1 MSRVLDAL
9 NPQQLAAVQHGDGPV
24 MVLAGAGSG
33 KTRVITRR
41 IAWLLEKGVEPGRIL
56 ALTFTNKAAGE
67 MAARVHDLGGARV
80 QVSTF
85 HSACARFLRVDGH
98 YLDYP
103 ANFSIYDT
111 YDRDACLKQ
120 LLQRHEIALGGAVTA
135 NRVGSRIS
143 RLKNLGV
150 RPEDFVH
157 GMGELD
163 AVVAEIY
170 APYEARMRELGAMD
184 FDDLLVRFVDLL
196 EEHPAVAEVYQER
209 YRYVLVDE
217 FQDTNLVQYQMIKL
231 LARKHGNV
239 CVVGDPDQSIY
250 KFRGAQIRNIIEFEA
265 DYQSLVTYRLERNYR
280 SSGCILAAAQ
290 GVIENNE
297 ARLEKDLT
305 TDAEFGAPLRILR
318 SDSEQEE
325 AFDVMHL
332 VQGLIR
338 NGTGPEEIAIFYRAH
353 FLSRSIEQALRQE
366 GIGYEIVGGLTFFE
380 RREIKDLLAYLR
392 VVLNPLDDVSLLR
405 VINVPPRGVGKT
417 SLDRLTASASR
428 AGLSLFEAICDTDQR
443 GVVSAKGRKGLEK
456 LASVLT
462 AMGST
467 IEPAEA
473 IRHVLQETNYMEY
486 ACGLGDPQDVSRE
499 ENLRELINDAVE
511 FGKEGDGDL
520 AAYMQH
526 VSLLTSQADADADG
540 AKVQLMTVHSAKG
553 LEFEHVIIIGLEEGT
568 FPHARSFAEP
578 EDMEEERRL
587 MYVAVTRAR
596 QTATLSYST
605 SRMVAGETRRQD
617 MSRFIREIPPECASW
632 EGRVFEGW
640 ERDDSTDSI
649 SEGDVDY
656 GYDEDLELS
665 QGTMVIHP
673 HYGEGEVL
681 RISGEGMKMRIVVRF
696 KGGREKTLIPEHA
709 KLQIVPGGGS
719 W

>member
-1 MSRVLDAL
+1 
-9 NPQQLAAVQHGDGPV
+9 

-41 IAWLLEKGVEPGRIL
+41 IAWLLEQGVEPGRIL

-67 MAARVHDLGGARV
+67 MARRVHDLGGARV
-80 QVSTF
+80 RVSTF

-103 ANFSIYDT
+103 TNFSIYDT
-111 YDRDACLKQ
+111 YDRNACLKQ
-120 LLQRHEIALGGAVTA
+120 LLQRHNIALGGAVTA

-143 RLKNLGV
+143 HLKNLGV
-150 RPEDFVH
+150 RPVDFVH

-163 AVVAEIY
+163 AVVKEIY
-170 APYEARMRELGAMD
+170 APYEERMRDLGAMD
-184 FDDLLVRFVDLL
+184 FDDLLLRFVDLL

-209 YRYVLVDE
+209 WRHVLVDE
-217 FQDTNLVQYQMIKL
+217 FQDTNSVQYRMIRL
-231 LARKHGNV
+231 LARKHGNI

-265 DYQSLVTYRLERNYR
+265 DYPDLATYRLERNYR
-280 SSGCILAAAQ
+280 STGCILAAAQ

-297 ARLEKDLT
+297 ARLKKDLT

-318 SDSEQEE
+318 SDSEQGE

-332 VQGLIR
+332 VRGLIQ
-338 NGTGPEEIAIFYRAH
+338 NGADPDEIAVFYRAH
-353 FLSRSIEQALRQE
+353 FLSRSIEQALRQ
-366 GIGYEIVGGLTFFE
+366 GGVGYEIVGGLTFFE

-428 AGLSLFEAICDTDQR
+428 EGLSLFEAICDADQR
-443 GVVSAKGRKGLEK
+443 SVVSPKGRKGLEK

-462 AMGST
+462 AIRST
-467 IEPAEA
+467 ADPSEA
-473 IRHVLQETNYMEY
+473 IRHVLQETSYMEY

-511 FGKEGDGDL
+511 FSKEEGADL
-520 AAYMQH
+520 AAYLEQ
-526 VSLLTSQADADADG
+526 VSLLTSQDEAQGDG
-540 AKVQLMTVHSAKG
+540 ARVQLMTVHSAKG
-553 LEFEHVIIIGLEEGT
+553 LEFEHVIILGLEEGT

-596 QTATLSYST
+596 QTATLSYAT

-617 MSRFIREIPPECASW
+617 MSRFIREIPSECTIW
-632 EGRVFEGW
+632 EGSVFDG
-640 ERDDSTDSI
+640 RDREDSGSEDSV
-649 SEGDVDY
+649 SEDHVDY
-656 GYDEDLELS
+656 GYDEDSELS
-665 QGTMVIHP
+665 EGTKVIHP
-673 HYGEGEVL
+673 YFGEGEVL
-681 RISGEGMKMRIVVRF
+681 RISGQGMKMRIVVRF
-696 KGGREKTLIPEHA
+696 KGGREKTLIPEHSQ
-709 KLQIVPGGGS
+709 LQIVPGGGS